1 MFFCFQVGQFFSTPE
16 AIGFS
21 GCCVLK
27 HVISA
32 VAEKRDHTQTFLL
45 GGSIFEDFNWQKKSL
60 TRKTCLTWEVCFN
73 VKWVSS
79 LTIIL
84 WLPFSEQQWNIRQNY
99 IVDAYKC
106 TSYIGKGGF
115 PTNFDFVGIR
125 DKYFTICW
133 CTIVWL
139 GVLLFKDIR
148 LTSWNGK
155 KYNNASWGCV
165 CPNVAGLLPSRV
177 LFFVGLIYTPVN

>member
-1 MFFCFQVGQFFSTPE
+1 MFFLFSSGPIFFHSRSDWVFRMLRVETCDFSSGRKKGSHSNLSFG
-16 AIGFS
+16 GFHFWR
-21 GCCVLK
+21 LQLT
-27 HVISA
+27 
-32 VAEKRDHTQTFLL
+32 EK
-45 GGSIFEDFNWQKKSL
+45 GL

-155 KYNNASWGCV
+155 KYNN
-165 CPNVAGLLPSRV
+165 V
-177 LFFVGLIYTPVN
+177 LEAVFVPMLQDFFHQESSFS